1 MRTQVSIPIQLL
13 CIDTDGYHL
22 MVALSINGL
31 RANAILDTGASRSV
45 LDKSRVFH
53 YLGNLDLQK
62 EDRLFSGIG
71 ASQVETH
78 TITIAALSIGQ
89 LVLENMNVVVINLQS
104 INQAYAIFD
113 LPKIDM
119 VLGSDILVGLGAV
132 IDYQNRQLVVT
143 KSE

>member
-1 MRTQVSIPIQLL
+1 MKKQLSIPIQLI
-13 CIDTDGYHL
+13 CIDSDGYHL
-22 MVALSINGL
+22 MVTLSVNGL

-45 LDKSRVFH
+45 LDKNRVLH
-53 YLGNLDLQK
+53 YLGNLELQK

-71 ASQVETH
+71 AGHVETH
-78 TITIAALSIGQ
+78 TITIPALSIGEM
-89 LVLENMNVVVINLQS
+89 VLSDINVVVINLQS

-113 LPKIDM
+113 LPRIDM

-132 IDYQNRQLVVT
+132 IDYQNRQLVVS